1 MGRWQALVD
10 TVINLGV
17 PQNKGNLLTT
27 CGAIGFP
34 RKKLSMEVVL
44 VL

>member
-10 TVINLGV
+10 MVMNLGV
-17 PQNKGNLLTT
+17 PQNEGNLLTT
-27 CGAIGFP
+27 CGATVFP
-34 RKKLSMEVVL
+34 GKKLSMEVVL